1 MYLKKSNFAI
11 YLTAAALVGFGASFL
26 FGLNDSENGLLSGDI
41 SKASRYNNVKE
52 DPEMAVVVEKLQ
64 NDTAFFNQTKMSVDY
79 LKTRVSSLAV
89 LAEETARICNDVPEL
104 SANVTAMNSLS
115 AKAYNTSNA
124 FDAVSGSLELI
135 QNGKKAPAYEQ
146 AANNAYVGFQKIEN
160 QMYAGKDFVESAG
173 KYLEDKNLE
182 ENGDLAGVV
191 AMWSVY
197 CAQDAVLTDN
207 RDNLKYWAGKIG
219 TDAVVTQAMQASN
232 TNFENLSPQL
242 QACATKFGVLEMV
255 QNMVSKESM
264 TIVQQNAAQNQART
278 NVLYNTAQSNVT
290 ANVQQNAIPNQVKTN
305 VQKNAAQS
313 TVTANVQYNVQKEIT
328 RSIQNAVQSGV
339 DKFATNV
346 QKNNFNP
353 AEVLGT
359 MTGSFLQGNS
369 SKVNA
374 GGGFSIADK

>member
-197 CAQDAVLTDN
+197 CAQDAVLTNN

-219 TDAVVTQAMQASN
+219 TDAVVTQAMQAGN
-232 TNFENLSPQL
+232 TSFENLSPQL
-242 QACATKFGVLEMV
+242 QACATTLGVLEV

-278 NVLYNTAQSNVT
+278 NVLYNTAQSTVT
-290 ANVQQNAIPNQVKTN
+290 AIAQQNAVPQQVKTN
-305 VQKNAAQS
+305 VRQNAAQNK
-313 TVTANVQYNVQKEIT
+313 VTANVQYNVQKDIAH
-328 RSIQNAVQSGV
+328 SIQNAVQSGV

-359 MTGSFLQGNS
+359 MTGSFVLGNS

>member
-219 TDAVVTQAMQASN
+219 TDAVVTQAMQAGN
-232 TNFENLSPQL
+232 TSFENLSPQL
-242 QACATKFGVLEMV
+242 QACATTLGVLEV

-278 NVLYNTAQSNVT
+278 NVLYNTAQSTVT
-290 ANVQQNAIPNQVKTN
+290 AIAQQNAVPQQPRTN
-305 VQKNAAQS
+305 VL
-313 TVTANVQYNVQKEIT
+313 YNVQKDIAH
-328 RSIQNAVQSGV
+328 SIQNAVQSGV

-346 QKNNFNP
+346 QMNNFNP
-353 AEVLGT
+353 ADVLGT
-359 MTGSFLQGNS
+359 MNGSLLLGNS

-374 GGGFSIADK
+374 GGGFSIADR